1 VVELH
6 LARQECVLGVS
17 SGAPSQA
24 VCAVVPAKGVVGRL
38 YDLKRRDL
46 KTPDEK
52 GK

>member
-1 VVELH
+1 
-6 LARQECVLGVS
+6 
-17 SGAPSQA
+17 

-46 KTPDEK
+46 KRRDEK